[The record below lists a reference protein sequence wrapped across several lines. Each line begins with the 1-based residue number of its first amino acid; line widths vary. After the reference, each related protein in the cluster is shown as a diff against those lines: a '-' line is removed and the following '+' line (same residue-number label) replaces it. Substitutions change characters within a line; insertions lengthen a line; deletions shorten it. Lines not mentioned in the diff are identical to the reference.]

1 MKEKTIYALGFFD
14 GVHVGHQALLKAC
27 RDLADC
33 IDAVAGAVTF
43 TAHPDTFV
51 FDHSP
56 ALINTPQDRKMLL
69 QQHHMDT
76 VQAIPF
82 DRAMMQMPWQ
92 NFFRLLREKYS
103 AAGLVCGEDFRFG
116 HRGAGDSEKLQAAC
130 TAAGIPCVV
139 VPQQKLDGQ
148 VVSSTYIR
156 TLLEEGKMAEAVRF
170 LGHPHILSGTVVTG
184 KQLGRT
190 IGVPTANLLL
200 PEGMVCPKFGVY
212 ACTAVV
218 DCKEYPAVTNIGTRP
233 TVGGEHV
240 TVEAHL
246 LDFAGDLYGKYLS
259 LRFYEFLRPEQKF
272 DSLEELKK
280 QITLDAEITRTILKK
295 TAGT

>member
-14 GVHVGHQALLKAC
+14 GVHVGHQALLSAC
-27 RDLADC
+27 RELAD
-33 IDAVAGAVTF
+33 ATGALAGAVTF
-43 TAHPDTFV
+43 TAHPDTLV
-51 FDHSP
+51 SGHSP
-56 ALINTPQDRKMLL
+56 ALINSPEDRKMLL

-76 VQAIPF
+76 VQELPF

-92 NFFRLLREKYS
+92 AFFRLLREKYG

-116 HRGAGDSEKLQAAC
+116 YRGEGDSKKLSAAC
-130 TAAGIPCVV
+130 AAEGISCVV
-139 VPQQKLDGQ
+139 VPQQTLDGQ

-170 LGHPHILSGTVVTG
+170 LGHPHILSGTVVSG

-200 PEGMVCPKFGVY
+200 PEGVICPKFGVY
-212 ACTAVV
+212 ACTAIV
-218 DCKEYPAVTNIGTRP
+218 DSKEYPAVTNIGTRP
-233 TVGGEHV
+233 TVGGDHV
-240 TVEAHL
+240 TIEAHL
-246 LDFAGDLYGKYLS
+246 LDFAGDLYDKYMTLC
-259 LRFYEFLRPEQKF
+259 FYEFLRPEQKF

-280 QITLDAEITRTILKK
+280 QITLDAEMTKTILKK
-295 TAGT
+295 PAGT